1 MRVAALLTGLLAM
14 LFGVGSAPAQEA
26 EEDVALAAFEAVQE
40 HCTTL
45 RSDDVGLASDA
56 LVTVGLVWKRVDG
69 AYGEQPEDWLLYWR
83 GVLAHCLG
91 QQDPARSDL
100 AAFVAAS
107 SADPELAP
115 QIRDARR
122 RLRLL
127 DRGSPDRLAAR
138 RPRPRARSAPTPEV
152 ETIADLRD
160 RGLYA
165 RVGGGGATVSRLTAS
180 GSTPELSWTAGGE
193 LGALLPTKA
202 ERLGLQLGVSY
213 ANLPVSGCSHR
224 QTRGQ
229 TAAVHFG
236 PRIQL
241 TTGKAVLALGLGG
254 HVGLGGTSPTAWTR
268 EECNAEA
275 LVSDDP
281 VLYGV
286 RVADGDARARLS
298 YPQLGW
304 DGVYLAPGADAE
316 LSVGVR
322 IGPGVQLGGA
332 LFVRFDQLVPF
343 IGSETYQFVGEGS
356 TSSALTSATVDAAQA
371 AMSRFQFG
379 LRASLLLGPGR

>member
-1 MRVAALLTGLLAM
+1 
-14 LFGVGSAPAQEA
+14 
-26 EEDVALAAFEAVQE
+26 
-40 HCTTL
+40 
-45 RSDDVGLASDA
+45 
-56 LVTVGLVWKRVDG
+56 
-69 AYGEQPEDWLLYWR
+69 
-83 GVLAHCLG
+83 
-91 QQDPARSDL
+91 
-100 AAFVAAS
+100 
-107 SADPELAP
+107 
-115 QIRDARR
+115 
-122 RLRLL
+122 
-127 DRGSPDRLAAR
+127 
-138 RPRPRARSAPTPEV
+138 
-152 ETIADLRD
+152 
-160 RGLYA
+160 
-165 RVGGGGATVSRLTAS
+165 
-180 GSTPELSWTAGGE
+180 
-193 LGALLPTKA
+193 
-202 ERLGLQLGVSY
+202 VSY